1 MRSPKR
7 ALDLAALL
15 PVGAVLLFVPPYVRL
30 ADGAGT
36 LLGIPSL
43 HFYIFGVW
51 GVGIVLTALVARRLS
66 ALEDAASEPEAWPA
80 DRPAGDVEPPGPSRS
95 DGDEV

>member
-1 MRSPKR
+1 MRNPKR
-7 ALDLAALL
+7 TLDLAALL
-15 PVGAVLLFVPPYVRL
+15 PVGAVLLFLPPYVGL

-51 GVGIVLTALVARRLS
+51 GLGIVLTALVARRLS
-66 ALEDAASEPEAWPA
+66 ALEDTAAEPEAWPG
-80 DRPAGDVEPPGPSRS
+80 DRPSGDAEPPGPSRT